1 MNHFLYLQK
10 TLSLSSTSQPPFLK
24 LLTTIVK
31 DISYQ
36 FCIRAKDPNKMRALE
51 EQSRR
56 TNEEIQEVRAEVKM
70 QGTELYNK
78 IEQLQLKMETL
89 LSTMSSFEAS
99 QDSEREMRENV
110 VGIQESNRGGYN
122 INYPTLWGKILV
134 VG

>member
-1 MNHFLYLQK
+1 
-10 TLSLSSTSQPPFLK
+10 
-24 LLTTIVK
+24 
-31 DISYQ
+31 
-36 FCIRAKDPNKMRALE
+36 MRALE

-56 TNEEIQEVRAEVKM
+56 TNEEIQDVRAEVKM

-89 LSTMSSFEAS
+89 LSTMSSFEANY
-99 QDSEREMRENV
+99 DSEREMRENV

-122 INYPTLWGKILV
+122 INYLTLWGGILV

>member
-1 MNHFLYLQK
+1 
-10 TLSLSSTSQPPFLK
+10 
-24 LLTTIVK
+24 
-31 DISYQ
+31 
-36 FCIRAKDPNKMRALE
+36 MRALE

-122 INYPTLWGKILV
+122 INYLTLWGGILV

>member
-1 MNHFLYLQK
+1 
-10 TLSLSSTSQPPFLK
+10 
-24 LLTTIVK
+24 
-31 DISYQ
+31 
-36 FCIRAKDPNKMRALE
+36 MRALE

-56 TNEEIQEVRAEVKM
+56 TNEEIQDVRAEVKM

>member
-1 MNHFLYLQK
+1 
-10 TLSLSSTSQPPFLK
+10 
-24 LLTTIVK
+24 
-31 DISYQ
+31 
-36 FCIRAKDPNKMRALE
+36 MRALE

-56 TNEEIQEVRAEVKM
+56 TNEEIQDVRAEVKM

-122 INYPTLWGKILV
+122 INYLTLWGGILV